1 MPVTAVDSFP
11 VAFLS
16 KWQTTCASCQHHR
29 YLTLCTKH
37 QSNSL
42 SFFQVDHSGESPHC
56 WNLTKSTST
65 SSKVK
70 TRSLCPTLGSSK
82 ALSNKARFLLKPEAA
97 KATMRRW
104 KSLERFWKKTREV
117 SFGSTQNILRFIY
130 IMGRTYKWSICI
142 FLQMSSFNSPIYHI
156 RDEIALLKF
165 NRSCCP
171 FPRVGRYRLPI
182 TKGDLMMLH
191 KVLFHKP
198 SDCNVVFFFCF
209 FRSRKDSGGLS
220 GRIQTSKHNI
230 HRISTSMPS
239 MPHQSC
245 C

>member
-1 MPVTAVDSFP
+1 MPVTAVDSFL
-11 VAFLS
+11 VSFLS
-16 KWQTTCASCQHHR
+16 KWQTCVPLANR

-65 SSKVK
+65 SGKVK

-104 KSLERFWKKTREV
+104 KSLERFWKKNDSIPSDRHKISLDLYTV
-117 SFGSTQNILRFIY
+117 
-130 IMGRTYKWSICI
+130 MGRTYKWSICI
-142 FLQMSSFNSPIYHI
+142 FLQMSSCNSPIYHI

-171 FPRVGRYRLPI
+171 FPRVGRYRLPKLKEI
-182 TKGDLMMLH
+182 WWCTQSLISQTIGLQCG
-191 KVLFHKP
+191 VYIAF
-198 SDCNVVFFFCF
+198 SG
-209 FRSRKDSGGLS
+209 RTDSGGLS